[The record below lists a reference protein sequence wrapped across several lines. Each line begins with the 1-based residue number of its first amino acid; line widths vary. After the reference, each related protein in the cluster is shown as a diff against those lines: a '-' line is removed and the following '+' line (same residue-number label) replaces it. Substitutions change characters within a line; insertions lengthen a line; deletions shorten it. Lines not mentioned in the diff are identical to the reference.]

1 MIFDILGL
9 IVTLVGT
16 LSTSIGV
23 YIAYKQLIQ
32 PTTVK
37 IRIGG
42 FVTQELDP
50 PQSPIFHI
58 RFFNNCIK
66 TVFIEKIGYCIDD
79 YFINFSNKYV
89 KIIGDNNNFSL
100 PYALSSKTFIDV
112 SIDYNLLKRECKK
125 IINCVLRDY
134 KKSKI
139 SFAYID
145 CFNVRH
151 NTKPLLIKDFFRIY
165 DKIYESP

>member
-9 IVTLVGT
+9 IGTWVGAI
-16 LSTSIGV
+16 STSIGV

-32 PTTVK
+32 PTIAR

-79 YFINFSNKYV
+79 YFIIFSDKDV
-89 KIIGDNNNFSL
+89 KLKIIGENNNF
-100 PYALSSKTFIDV
+100 I
-112 SIDYNLLKRECKK
+112 
-125 IINCVLRDY
+125 
-134 KKSKI
+134 
-139 SFAYID
+139 
-145 CFNVRH
+145 
-151 NTKPLLIKDFFRIY
+151 
-165 DKIYESP
+165 